1 MKRNIQEYK
10 EIVDIVADIEQKL
23 DNDLKYYQSEIS
35 DIKERDYDEQYQKT
49 QTEYYNNRIKATQTV
64 LDNLEK
70 LL

>member
-10 EIVDIVADIEQKL
+10 EIVDIVADIEQNL

-35 DIKERDYDEQYQKT
+35 DIKERDYDEQYHKK

>member
-23 DNDLKYYQSEIS
+23 NNDLKYYQSEIS
-35 DIKERDYDEQYQKT
+35 DIKERDYD
-49 QTEYYNNRIKATQTV
+49 EYYNNRIKATQTV